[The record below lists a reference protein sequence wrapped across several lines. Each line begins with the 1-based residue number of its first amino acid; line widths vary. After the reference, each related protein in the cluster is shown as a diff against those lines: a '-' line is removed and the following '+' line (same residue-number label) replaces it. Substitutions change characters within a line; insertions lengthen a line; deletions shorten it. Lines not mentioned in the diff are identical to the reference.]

1 MEDTVVVDNVVDFT
15 AAKLSAIA
23 DTLENPEDVEIIYSI
38 LAEYFEGEIAI
49 KWENGGPLIM
59 PVTEKE
65 KKKGLPPGFAVA
77 CVIEAIEEEG
87 VEGG

>member
-1 MEDTVVVDNVVDFT
+1 MGIVVDYT
-15 AAKLSAIA
+15 AAKLNKIA

-65 KKKGLPPGFAVA
+65 KKKGLPPGFALV
-77 CVIEAIEEEG
+77 CSTEAIEEEG
-87 VEGG
+87 AKGG

>member
-23 DTLENPEDVEIIYSI
+23 ASLENPEDTEIIYSI

-49 KWENGGPLIM
+49 AWENGGPVIM
-59 PVTEKE
+59 PLTAKDR
-65 KKKGLPPGFAVA
+65 KNGIPPGFSV
-77 CVIEAIEEEG
+77 VGYDKGKVEEG
-87 VEGG
+87 DNGG